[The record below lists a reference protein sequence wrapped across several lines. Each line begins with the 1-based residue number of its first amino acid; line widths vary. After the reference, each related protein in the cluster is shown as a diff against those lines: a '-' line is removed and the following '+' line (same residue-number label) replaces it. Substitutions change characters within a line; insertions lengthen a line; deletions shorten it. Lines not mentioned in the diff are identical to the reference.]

1 MKLYIKYMLNMH
13 CRKAVKEELNKFG
26 LHFVIADV
34 SAVDIMENISAEQHE
49 QIRIALIKSGLELI
63 ENRKAVLIE
72 KTENAI
78 SEMIRYM
85 DELSHTD
92 HSDYLSKKLNCD
104 YAYLSGLFSEGR
116 GTTIENFIRHK
127 KTERVKELIIYDD
140 LSFKEIA
147 GKMQYKTV
155 ADLSNQFKKITGL
168 TLSHIKKISSKKR
181 ILAEDSRIS

>member
-116 GTTIENFIRHK
+116 GTTIENFI
-127 KTERVKELIIYDD
+127 
-140 LSFKEIA
+140 SA
-147 GKMQYKTV
+147 
-155 ADLSNQFKKITGL
+155 
-168 TLSHIKKISSKKR
+168 
-181 ILAEDSRIS
+181 